1 MSTPT
6 MKGMEAVLREFK
18 KSTCDGVSGVMRIDG
33 PKPGPVLGITACTH
47 GNEPSGLAIF
57 HHLLNDLRIK
67 EALKCGTLYLV
78 VNNITQLGILCG
90 HNRRWYRSRK
100 MNMNRLPKDVMSSTE
115 QSMN

>member
-78 VNNITQLGILCG
+78 VNNITQLGHSL
-90 HNRRWYRSRK
+90 RPQLK
-100 MNMNRLPKDVMSSTE
+100 MK
-115 QSMN
+115 